1 MEFQRNVID
10 VAENNDREKNENVI
24 DVDEGNDEG
33 ENIEDVTFVESGEIK
48 IGMQVSSKEEAYNM
62 YNEYALKKGFSI
74 RKVARQTINGVVRQ
88 REFMCSKQG
97 FKEFEDPFDVKKYNH
112 LETRTGCY
120 TRIQFDVK
128 NDIWTVS
135 HFNDIHTHEFASP
148 EEMCNL
154 RSGRKVHSRYR
165 NILSNMVGAS
175 IKATKS
181 YSFLAKEISGANN
194 LGFLRR
200 DCHNF
205 LRTIRKE
212 IIEAGDRQSIIN
224 HFKKRQSEDPMF
236 FYSMQVDQDNRMAN
250 FFWRDG
256 RSKLDYNSFG
266 DVIFY
271 TTYRTSKYNLICAPF
286 VRINHHWNN
295 ILFGCACLV
304 NENIEL
310 FIWLFE
316 IFLTAMVCKQPISI
330 YTNQDQA
337 MANVIKEVFPKSQHQ
352 LCLWHIS

>member
-1 MEFQRNVID
+1 
-10 VAENNDREKNENVI
+10 
-24 DVDEGNDEG
+24 
-33 ENIEDVTFVESGEIK
+33 
-48 IGMQVSSKEEAYNM
+48 
-62 YNEYALKKGFSI
+62 
-74 RKVARQTINGVVRQ
+74 
-88 REFMCSKQG
+88 MCSKQG
-97 FKEFEDPFDVKKYNH
+97 FKEFEDPFDVKKCNH
-112 LETRTGCY
+112 LETRRGCCA
-120 TRIQFDVK
+120 RIQFDVK

-135 HFNDIHTHEFASP
+135 HLNDIHAHEFASP

-154 RSGRKVHSRYR
+154 RSGRKVHSRHR

-181 YSFLAKEISGANN
+181 YSFLAKEIGGANN

-236 FYSMQVDQDNRMAN
+236 FYSMQVDQDNRMTN

-256 RSKLDYNSFG
+256 RSKLDYDSFG

-271 TTYRTSKYNLICAPF
+271 TTY
-286 VRINHHWNN
+286 
-295 ILFGCACLV
+295 
-304 NENIEL
+304 
-310 FIWLFE
+310 
-316 IFLTAMVCKQPISI
+316 
-330 YTNQDQA
+330 
-337 MANVIKEVFPKSQHQ
+337 
-352 LCLWHIS
+352 